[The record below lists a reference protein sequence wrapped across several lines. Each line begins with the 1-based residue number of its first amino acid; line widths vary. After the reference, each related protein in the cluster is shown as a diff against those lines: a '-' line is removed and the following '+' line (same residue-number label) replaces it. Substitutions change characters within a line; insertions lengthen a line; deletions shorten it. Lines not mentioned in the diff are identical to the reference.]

1 MVENEFHLKNPNS
14 AVFNK
19 SSKKVKN
26 ILNFISFLFKSKF
39 QYYHFFLKIYKTV
52 LIKKCC
58 IVLKNE

>member
-39 QYYHFFLKIYKTV
+39 QYYHFFF
-52 LIKKCC
+52 
-58 IVLKNE
+58 KNLQNRTH